1 MKRSLLAWLHWLSLG
16 PDHLSI
22 TLDENRRQVFFLRS
36 HMAYRW
42 VREEAVSG
50 NMGNTG
56 FSHSKFP
63 WCHIELPRTC
73 QIQLSKE
80 ERSQQPCLWRKKKKA
95 VGHHATHPVRSCTL
109 AGTEEPISPVQ
120 SPVLLETRAGPEI
133 EHENTEVAK
142 GSPLPSGPQHP
153 LAPAWWA
160 SRKWESKPALFTNV
174 SPASDTW
181 SLFSKS
187 LLNKWIS
194 WNCTGDFGDQPR
206 DPRTLRM
213 EWSSPSRLPE
223 RQRLS

>member
-80 ERSQQPCLWRKKKKA
+80 ERSQQPCLWRKKKRQLA
-95 VGHHATHPVRSCTL
+95 TMPLILCAHAHL
-109 AGTEEPISPVQ
+109 QGQ
-120 SPVLLETRAGPEI
+120 
-133 EHENTEVAK
+133 
-142 GSPLPSGPQHP
+142 
-153 LAPAWWA
+153 
-160 SRKWESKPALFTNV
+160 
-174 SPASDTW
+174 
-181 SLFSKS
+181 KS
-187 LLNKWIS
+187 LLAQFRAQFCW
-194 WNCTGDFGDQPR
+194 R
-206 DPRTLRM
+206 
-213 EWSSPSRLPE
+213 PE
-223 RQRLS
+223 QGQRLSMKTQRLQKDPHCPRVHSIP